1 MWEGYKMFELKAD
14 YVPSDEDLAQGYKQG
29 LMTRQQYID
38 VMNKRL
44 AQQNQTLDK
53 ELAGNVLKEGIR
65 AGIGATLEGASFHPI
80 FNIPYVGTGLGGALF
95 EWGDSINN
103 KRSAV
108 DTLKNM
114 GKGFA
119 IGETVGAIP
128 YAGKAIGKTKV
139 GSKFGDVANKAY
151 QRIADTSIGAKMGQ
165 RLNNVG
171 DLLMTDVKA
180 FNPNKQVAWHG
191 SATDFDKFDN
201 AYMGTGEGAQ
211 MHGLG
216 HYTAKSKDIAEE
228 RYRKRLVPYE
238 KEYFYDGEKVPT
250 GRKIFETLT
259 NNNKEDILKS
269 AEIDVQKY
277 NKWFTDRGI
286 TPQTEL
292 KMSDPDYFYLEE
304 MTDKLNNAKNF
315 LENVKKVD
323 PDKIAVKDAGQLYQ
337 LRIPKNDVML
347 REEASFAEQPQAV
360 QNAIKKLAND
370 INEMSFADPSR
381 YWENREKLNKMF
393 DDRYVNLETSPEFL
407 KEWVEKYPEEVTG
420 NDIYN
425 LLSSKQFG
433 RDQKELASWLLN
445 KYGIKGISYNGGID
459 GEANVIFNP
468 DDIDIVRK
476 YYNQP
481 QAMEYF
487 KSINPN
493 LGAETEAINNS
504 LVDKKYWKQYAKDN
518 MIGKSVDVPDYTIV
532 NFTNKN
538 LNKDY
543 LYNMP
548 EYPTLFDQLAGSKYA
563 FSTNYKNEPDRL
575 YDHLV
580 NTNNNRLFDYLIEVI
595 KDNDGNVHHNYKM
608 MKNITRGDKP

>member
-1 MWEGYKMFELKAD
+1 MYKLEGGVSYDYTPTYDELYDDYKRGAIDKNALI
-14 YVPSDEDLAQGYKQG
+14 DLAQKRKELDYEQAN
-29 LMTRQQYID
+29 MQQLKD
-38 VMNKRL
+38 T
-44 AQQNQTLDK
+44 TLD
-53 ELAGNVLKEGIR
+53 GVR
-65 AGIGATLEGASFHPI
+65 AVIGGGLEGASFHPF

-103 KRSAV
+103 KRSAI

-114 GKGFA
+114 GKGFVV
-119 IGETVGAIP
+119 GETVGAIP

-139 GSKFGDVANKAY
+139 GGKFGDVANKAY

-165 RLNNVG
+165 GLNKVG

-180 FNPNKQVAWHG
+180 FSPNKQVAWHG
-191 SATDFDKFDN
+191 SPVDFDKFDN
-201 AYMGTGEGAQ
+201 AYIGTGEGAQ
-211 MHGLG
+211 AHGLG
-216 HYTAKSKDIAEE
+216 HYTAKNREIADK
-228 RYRKRLVPYE
+228 RYRQALTGDDFDNEQFFYGNKLINDRNKKAILSTIYE
-238 KEYFYDGEKVPT
+238 NGKDKVLQIREKNLDRYKYDNNEY
-250 GRKIFETLT
+250 
-259 NNNKEDILKS
+259 LK
-269 AEIDVQKY
+269 K
-277 NKWFTDRGI
+277 
-286 TPQTEL
+286 
-292 KMSDPDYFYLEE
+292 LEE
-304 MTDKLNNAKNF
+304 LNWIKSLNENLIKKDTDK
-315 LENVKKVD
+315 
-323 PDKIAVKDAGQLYQ
+323 GQLYQ

-347 REEASFAEQPQAV
+347 REDLQLSQQP
-360 QNAIKKLAND
+360 NILKKLNIQKEIELQARLDNLATY
-370 INEMSFADPSR
+370 IRTNKNNLSS
-381 YWENREKLNKMF
+381 EKLN
-393 DDRYVNLETSPEFL
+393 NLR
-407 KEWVEKYPEEVTG
+407 KEYA
-420 NDIYN
+420 DLSSQN
-425 LLSSKQFG
+425 LLNNPSLSGGQFYDVLADKLGNKQ
-433 RDQKELASWLLN
+433 LASEYLLN
-445 KYGIKGISYNGGID
+445 KGIKGISYNGGID

-481 QAMEYF
+481 QAIEYF

-493 LGAETEAINNS
+493 LGAEIEAISNG

-518 MIGKSVDVPDYTIV
+518 MIGKSVDVPDYTTV

>member
-1 MWEGYKMFELKAD
+1 MYKLEGGVSYDYTPTYDELYDDYKRGAIDKNALI
-14 YVPSDEDLAQGYKQG
+14 DLAQ
-29 LMTRQQYID
+29 
-38 VMNKRL
+38 KR
-44 AQQNQTLDK
+44 K
-53 ELAGNVLKEGIR
+53 ELDYKEANMQQLKDTALSGVR
-65 AGIGATLEGASFHPI
+65 AVIGGGLEGASFHPF

-139 GSKFGDVANKAY
+139 GGKFGDVANKAY

-165 RLNNVG
+165 GLNKVG

-191 SATDFDKFDN
+191 SPVDFDKFDN
-201 AYMGTGEGAQ
+201 AYIGTGEGAQ
-211 MHGLG
+211 AHGYG
-216 HYTAKSKDIAEE
+216 HYAAKNKDVADI
-228 RYRKRLVPYE
+228 RYRKGLSGTDGVYKYKDEILPEGFYQYYNAMKTGNENTLPDILTQIGQEMSKTENLINRLKNNSVPLQEPKDLINAQNLLSDYN
-238 KEYFYDGEKVPT
+238 
-250 GRKIFETLT
+250 KIF
-259 NNNKEDILKS
+259 KAVAD
-269 AEIDVQKY
+269 
-277 NKWFTDRGI
+277 F
-286 TPQTEL
+286 
-292 KMSDPDYFYLEE
+292 
-304 MTDKLNNAKNF
+304 
-315 LENVKKVD
+315 ENVKLLDSPK
-323 PDKIAVKDAGQLYQ
+323 GRLYK
-337 LRIPKNDVML
+337 LSIPQNDVML
-347 REEASFAEQPQAV
+347 REDLQLSQQP
-360 QNAIKKLAND
+360 NILKKLNIQKEIELQTRLDNLATYIRTNK
-370 INEMSFADPSR
+370 NNLSS
-381 YWENREKLNKMF
+381 EKLN
-393 DDRYVNLETSPEFL
+393 NLR
-407 KEWVEKYPEEVTG
+407 KEYA
-420 NDIYN
+420 DLSSQN
-425 LLSSKQFG
+425 LLNNPSLSGGQFYDVLADKLGNKQ
-433 RDQKELASWLLN
+433 LASEYLLN
-445 KYGIKGISYNGGID
+445 KGIKGISYNGGID

-493 LGAETEAINNS
+493 LGAETEAINNG

-518 MIGKSVDVPDYTIV
+518 MIGKSVDVPDYTTV